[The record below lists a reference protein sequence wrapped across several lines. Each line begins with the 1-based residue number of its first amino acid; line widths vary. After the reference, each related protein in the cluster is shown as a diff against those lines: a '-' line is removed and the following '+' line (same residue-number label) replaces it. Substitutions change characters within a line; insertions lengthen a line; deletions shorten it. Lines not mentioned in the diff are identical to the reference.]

1 MMKIGFAGTP
11 EFAAVVLKALLDSPF
26 APQIIYTQPDRPAGR
41 GMSLTPSAVK
51 QCALSHQLLI
61 FQPVSLKDPA
71 DQSVF
76 LSHHFDLLIVVA
88 YGLIL
93 PKIILEAP
101 RLGCINVHASVLP
114 EWRGAAPIQRSI
126 EAGDAFTGVTIMQ
139 MDEGLDTG
147 DILAIEK
154 TPIHSTD
161 TSATLHDT
169 LAHLGATLL
178 LKTLPAFFQREIQPI
193 QQMNDLA
200 TYAKKIHKTEGVIHW
215 QTPAALLQRRINA
228 FNPWPGCT
236 SEIQGKKIKIWE
248 AVCDE
253 TYHADSKPG
262 TIIKVTPEEVWVNTT
277 SGALILKKVQFEGG
291 KILSMRDALLSK
303 KDLFSLQN
311 LFM

>member
-1 MMKIGFAGTP
+1 MKIGFAGTP
-11 EFAAVVLKALLDSPF
+11 EFAAVILRSLIDSVF

-51 QCALSHQLLI
+51 QCALSHQLPV
-61 FQPVSLKDPA
+61 FQPISLKDPA

-76 LSHHFDLLIVVA
+76 LSHDLDLLIVVA

-93 PKIILEAP
+93 PKIILDMP
-101 RLGCINVHASVLP
+101 RFGCINVHASILP
-114 EWRGAAPIQRSI
+114 QWRGAAPIQRSI
-126 EAGDAFTGVTIMQ
+126 EAGDACTGITIMQ

-154 TPIHSTD
+154 TPIAISD

-169 LAHLGATLL
+169 LARLGATLL
-178 LKTLPAFFQREIQPI
+178 LKTLPPFFQKDIQPI
-193 QQMNDLA
+193 KQINDLA
-200 TYAKKIHKTEGVIHW
+200 TYAKKIHKTEGVIDW
-215 QTPAALLQRRINA
+215 KTPASVLQRRIGA
-228 FNPWPGCT
+228 FNPWPVCT

-248 AVCDE
+248 ALCDE
-253 TYHADSKPG
+253 TCISNAKPG
-262 TIIKVTPEEVWVNTT
+262 TIIKVTSEDLWVNTA

-291 KILSMRDALLSK
+291 KILNMRDTLLSK